1 MSVSSILESTSY
13 SNLNAAEKR
22 AVLRLFDKGY
32 LVGNKL
38 SLSTPQIFSKRKS
51 LSVSL
56 DFYGSQLDTINP
68 ASFAFLHPRQRKVL
82 EQELLYAFYIFSAQ
96 YQLDEA
102 EHRRQNLPE
111 RSAQIK
117 NCAYLMSELRR
128 SSKKKTPESLLTK
141 AINESEKH
149 AKYLGLTVAPVI
161 AGLMLNL
168 DADTTKHAEEWR
180 GASKTGVVKEWMGEV
195 NGRRLYWVWG
205 GNLLSTIIS
214 MLPDDFAN
222 KPQAQRGL
230 AVPSPVTGYMSFI
243 LYYARFGIN
252 LALLLKHTLSG
263 PWMSAEE
270 AKIPWRERFKT
281 QWAQRKFALLNDSI
295 WGLANMACFLWLT
308 GSGMLGYYGNVVTTA
323 LLLMDVTISIWRF
336 WEESTQHNV
345 DLARYVQDIKVLRA
359 KINIEKDEEEKK
371 ILWLQL
377 NALLKAKEQCEFNW
391 RHKKYALTNDV
402 VYAVGLM
409 VAFALMCCFLFP
421 PAAIAPATAI
431 ILGTIGSV
439 LCFVFTSIYTA
450 VSGGFEIAKSR
461 EASRVA
467 KNECNELLQQF
478 KIEKNELIRKQLY
491 LEMKQLMAAS
501 DYQQQSANFQK
512 MKLIRAMFIDAMIP
526 PLIFVSLLFMPLGIG
541 LAVMAAGFAL
551 AIITHLILKRFE
563 PKAAVLPEFDEVE
576 YTKFASKKDRSL
588 ADLSGEK
595 TNKKQEHSGF
605 FGKDKTLQ
613 SDKSQDISPDEPF
626 NDDQVISI

>member
-13 SNLNAAEKR
+13 SNLNAAGKR

-117 NCAYLMSELRR
+117 NCAHLISELRR
-128 SSKKKTPESLLTK
+128 SGKKKTPESLLTK
-141 AINESEKH
+141 AIDDTEKH

-359 KINIEKDEEEKK
+359 KINMEKDEEEKK

-421 PAAIAPATAI
+421 PAAIAPAIAI

-439 LCFVFTSIYTA
+439 LCFVFTSIYMA

-461 EASRVA
+461 ESSRVA

-478 KIEKNELIRKQLY
+478 KIEKDELIRKQLY
-491 LEMKQLMAAS
+491 LEMKQLLAAS

-605 FGKDKTLQ
+605 FGKDKTLHK
-613 SDKSQDISPDEPF
+613 DESQDISPDEPF